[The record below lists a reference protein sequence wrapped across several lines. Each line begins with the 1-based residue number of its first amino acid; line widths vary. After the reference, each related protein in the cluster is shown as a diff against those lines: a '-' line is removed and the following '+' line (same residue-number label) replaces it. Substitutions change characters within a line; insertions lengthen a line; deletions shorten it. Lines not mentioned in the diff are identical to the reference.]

1 MTTTSSRLLV
11 VLGLP
16 GEMTR
21 SFLDLLE
28 ISGTSSIG
36 SAGLE
41 LGHRQLLAQAGTDCL
56 SVSSPADRW
65 FAGEAAMKGAKLLQ
79 QELSVAT
86 SKADSIPIQL
96 LQQPGMERLLPL
108 WQQALD
114 RLDLRPSYLLLLRH
128 PLEVAADLAREKGF
142 SRDHALMVWLRST
155 LGMEGATR
163 DQSRCVVELD
173 CLHWDP
179 DVVLDR
185 LEHALPLELPER
197 SHSHSLQWERAQS
210 HSSSQVFLPTASA
223 EASPLLRMALELHTW
238 LKAEA
243 NGEPRLRLMPEVIC
257 EQLAW
262 AEALYGRTLAD
273 EQQQRRQLEQE
284 LQHLKSSRLMRLRR
298 LWHRQ
303 DSGAAAA

>member
-1 MTTTSSRLLV
+1 MANTSSRLLV

-21 SFLDLLE
+21 SFLKLLE
-28 ISGTSSIG
+28 LCGTSSIG
-36 SAGLE
+36 STGLE

-65 FAGEAAMKGAKLLQ
+65 FAGEAAVKGANLLE

-86 SKADSIPIQL
+86 AQAESIPIQL

-114 RLDLRPSYLLLLRH
+114 RLDLQPAYLLLLRH
-128 PLEVAADLAREKGF
+128 PLEVAADLARERGF

-163 DQSRCVVELD
+163 HQSRCVVELD

-185 LEHALPLELPER
+185 LESALPLELPER
-197 SHSHSLQWERAQS
+197 SHVHSLQWERTQPQPT
-210 HSSSQVFLPTASA
+210 SQVFLPPSVS
-223 EASPLLRMALELHTW
+223 EASPLLRMALELHSW

-243 NGEPRLRLMPEVIC
+243 NGESRQRLMPEVIC

-284 LQHLKSSRLMRLRR
+284 LQVLKSSRLMRLRR

-303 DSGAAAA
+303 DFGATAA